1 MGYGDFKLLAGLGA
15 WLGWQM
21 LLPIILLSAA
31 VGAVTGIALILLR
44 GRDRNIPIPFGPFL
58 AAAGWIALMWGQQI
72 VTGYLGMFAAGR

>member
-1 MGYGDFKLLAGLGA
+1 MGA